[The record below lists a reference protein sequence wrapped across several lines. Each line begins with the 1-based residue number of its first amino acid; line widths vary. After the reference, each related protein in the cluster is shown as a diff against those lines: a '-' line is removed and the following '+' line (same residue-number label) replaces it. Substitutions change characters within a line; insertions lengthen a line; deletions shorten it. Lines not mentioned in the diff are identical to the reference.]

1 MPNIYLLQMPWK
13 VRSTSSKECLPRKAT
28 RKVSGSYSMRVQHD
42 SQTEAS
48 REARVS
54 PRSMA
59 GSPNASTARTEVK
72 VLLDQLS

>member
-1 MPNIYLLQMPWK
+1 MTKARPWRDQGK
-13 VRSTSSKECLPRKAT
+13 R
-28 RKVSGSYSMRVQHD
+28 Q
-42 SQTEAS
+42 
-48 REARVS
+48 EARVS

>member
-48 REARVS
+48 RRPVS
-54 PRSMA
+54 RPLY
-59 GSPNASTARTEVK
+59 GWFTERF
-72 VLLDQLS
+72 DRAN